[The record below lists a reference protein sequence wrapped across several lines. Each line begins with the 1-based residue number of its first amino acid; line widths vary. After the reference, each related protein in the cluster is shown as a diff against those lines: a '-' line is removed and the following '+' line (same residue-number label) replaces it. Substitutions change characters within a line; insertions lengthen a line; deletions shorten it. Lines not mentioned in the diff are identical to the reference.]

1 MSYAHADHRNV
12 RTNEG
17 SPAKDSGEPP
27 AAPATMVELDRRV
40 VERTQAL
47 AEGIGPDDL
56 ARPTPCS
63 AWSLADLLG
72 HMTAQHRGFAA
83 AAHGSTDLADWKTE
97 PGDPD
102 PVGSYV
108 AACDRVLEAF
118 GEPDVLERRAR
129 PARAEPDPAFPG
141 RAGGE
146 LPPGRLRGPRLGR
159 RPRAWTVEVAF
170 DREVL
175 AAAMRVAADVPDGE
189 ARRAPGALFAPVVE
203 VAADAPM
210 LDRIVAR
217 LGRSPAWPAT

>member
-1 MSYAHADHRNV
+1 
-12 RTNEG
+12 
-17 SPAKDSGEPP
+17 
-27 AAPATMVELDRRV
+27 MVELDRRV

-118 GEPDVLERRAR
+118 GEPDVLERELVLPELNPTRRFPAEQAVSFHLVDYVAHAWDV
-129 PARAEPDPAFPG
+129 ARALA
-141 RAGGE
+141 
-146 LPPGRLRGPRLGR
+146 
-159 RPRAWTVEVAF
+159 VEVAF